1 MKEKFA
7 WIGNAGGVIFTAI
20 QTNEIF
26 QIISLILTCVA
37 TLLSISIT
45 IYNLVKKAKQGKL
58 EEDDLKKALDEINHL
73 KEQLEK
79 EREEHGEIQ

>member
-7 WIGNAGGVIFTAI
+7 WIGNAGGAIFTVL

-58 EEDDLKKALDEINHL
+58 EAQDLQDALDEVQEL
-73 KEQLEK
+73 KEQLKK
-79 EREEHGEIQ
+79 EREEHGKIQ

>member
-20 QTNEIF
+20 QTNEVF
-26 QIISLILTCVA
+26 QIISLILTCIA
-37 TLLSISIT
+37 TLLSIGIT
-45 IYNLVKKAKQGKL
+45 LYNIIKKAKQGKL
-58 EEDDLKKALDEINHL
+58 ETQDLQDALDEIQEL

-79 EREEHGEIQ
+79 EKEQK

>member
-7 WIGNAGGVIFTAI
+7 WIGNIGGAFFTI
-20 QTNEIF
+20 LQTNEIF

-45 IYNLVKKAKQGKL
+45 IYNLIKKAKQGKIEAQDL
-58 EEDDLKKALDEINHL
+58 QDALDQIEELKNQLKK
-73 KEQLEK
+73 EQNK
-79 EREEHGEIQ
+79 ND